1 MVTDCSRH
9 DVEGRTIV
17 KLSVVS
23 KILEIVLLPLTD
35 SEINFQST
43 CLEDNVGNWYDV
55 WTNANM
61 MQLSATIL
69 HHSCI
74 FLNERTWFEYNS
86 DCLIIQEWN

>member
-55 WTNANM
+55 
-61 MQLSATIL
+61 
-69 HHSCI
+69 
-74 FLNERTWFEYNS
+74 
-86 DCLIIQEWN
+86 